1 MTESLRI
8 EFKRQLTDTLEK
20 KVVAFLNTKQGG
32 EIYIG
37 VDDVT
42 QQPIAL
48 ADLDDFFSDISHPQN
63 KVLMRVFRD
72 LDMVEHLGSGVPRIL
87 QFYPK
92 SSYVFLNNFTR
103 VVFPYAE
110 GFTTTDQATDQDG
123 KINFFDQKISL

>member
-8 EFKRQLTDTLEK
+8 EFKRQLTETLEK
-20 KVVAFLNTKQGG
+20 EVVAFLNAKQGG

-48 ADLDDFFSDISHPQN
+48 ADLDDFFSDISHPQK

-92 SSYVFLNNFTR
+92 SSY
-103 VVFPYAE
+103 
-110 GFTTTDQATDQDG
+110 
-123 KINFFDQKISL
+123 